1 MNDAADAHPEAGKIQ
16 GGEAPS
22 DESGMSMDD
31 AVSSAF
37 DDHQRATDGIAEGE
51 RESLG
56 KHLKFHADSAGTTV
70 IGGLNALIEPAVA
83 LRHGDL
89 TTKREV
95 IGNLI
100 DEYNVHPVPEAE
112 PAPVAVEY
120 GQPAHDGAGQPITTE
135 EQALD
140 AVAQFAN
147 EHPGAQDELVV
158 DHMTFLAHDMRR
170 QGITPT
176 LEAVYHYATVN
187 DPRFSESARQAQAQ
201 GQEAAHLARARAGAV
216 QVAGSGNV
224 TPSAPSDDLDAII
237 REQIPG

>member
-1 MNDAADAHPEAGKIQ
+1 MRAETDVFPGAAEDVSNDGGMSVEDAAT
-16 GGEAPS
+16 
-22 DESGMSMDD
+22 
-31 AVSSAF
+31 SAF
-37 DDHQRATDGIAEGE
+37 DDADRRENGIAEGE

-56 KHLKFHADSAGTTV
+56 QHLKFHADSAGTTV

-112 PAPVAVEY
+112 PAPEAVEY
-120 GQPAHDGAGQPITTE
+120 GQPAHDGEGQPIATE

-140 AVAQFAN
+140 AVAQFAR

-158 DHMTFLAHDMRR
+158 DHMTWLTHDMRR
-170 QGITPT
+170 QGFQPT
-176 LEAVYHYATVN
+176 LEAVYQHAIAN
-187 DPRFSESARQAQAQ
+187 DPRYAPQARQAQAQ
-201 GQEAAHLARARAGAV
+201 GQEAAHLARAKQGAV
-216 QVAGSGNV
+216 QVSGGGAV
-224 TPSAPSDDLDAII
+224 TPNTASDDLDAII
-237 REQIPG
+237 REQLG

>member
-31 AVSSAF
+31 AVSSSF
-37 DDHQRATDGIAEGE
+37 DDHQRATDGISEGE

-70 IGGLNALIEPAVA
+70 IGRLNALIEPAVA

-100 DEYNVHPVPEAE
+100 DQYDVRPVPEAE
-112 PAPVAVEY
+112 PAPVAPEY
-120 GQPAHDGAGQPITTE
+120 GQPAHDGEGQPIATE

-140 AVAQFAN
+140 AVAQFAS
-147 EHPGAQDELVV
+147 EHPGAQDEKVV
-158 DHMTFLAHDMRR
+158 DQMTFIAHDMRR
-170 QGITPT
+170 QGLTPT

-187 DPRFSESARQAQAQ
+187 DPRFSESARQAV
-201 GQEAAHLARARAGAV
+201 EADHLARAKQGTG
-216 QVAGSGNV
+216 QVSGGGN
-224 TPSAPSDDLDAII
+224 TSPSSPSDDLDAII
-237 REQIPG
+237 REQI